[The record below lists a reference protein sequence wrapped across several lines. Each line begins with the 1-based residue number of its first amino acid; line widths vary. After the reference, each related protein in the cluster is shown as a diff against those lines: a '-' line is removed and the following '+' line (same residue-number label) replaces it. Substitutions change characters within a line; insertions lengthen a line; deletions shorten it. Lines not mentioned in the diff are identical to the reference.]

1 MWYNKKVWNFIKKVR
16 GIMINFEFGENNV
29 KLDCEKITFFEK
41 LEEKKKVMVHGVDE
55 EIILNA
61 TLKDI
66 EEKLGKDFYK
76 CHKNFLV
83 NIKNIADVDAENKI
97 IKMNNNDQ
105 CIVGER
111 HLNKLLR
118 LLGEA

>member
-1 MWYNKKVWNFIKKVR
+1 
-16 GIMINFEFGENNV
+16 MINFKFGENNV
-29 KLDCEKITFFEK
+29 KLVCEKITFFEK

-83 NIKNIADVDAENKI
+83 NIKNIADVDAENNI

>member
-1 MWYNKKVWNFIKKVR
+1 MQHY
-16 GIMINFEFGENNV
+16 
-29 KLDCEKITFFEK
+29 
-41 LEEKKKVMVHGVDE
+41 
-55 EIILNA
+55 
-61 TLKDI
+61 
-66 EEKLGKDFYK
+66 
-76 CHKNFLV
+76 
-83 NIKNIADVDAENKI
+83 AENKI